1 MTDMK
6 KSLEIG
12 INVDKNS
19 IKNFS
24 NQVKQS
30 VADMKKQATGP
41 AGKANKQQ
49 QKDFANVNKQAKAYQ
64 DNVKKTNKELEKQLK
79 LTQQISKESKQSAG
93 VFGRVKT
100 ALAATQEKIATMFK
114 RMRGRGGDGGDDR
127 PPDRRGGGGG
137 GFFSRVNQAGGNF
150 AGRVVSGL
158 MEGAVGIL
166 QRGYSEFNSY
176 DMDRSR
182 LAHMLRRGKRTPQD
196 IEDQLRGGQRFGYSM
211 RDSVGHMAALSR
223 STGGTNLLS
232 LLQATSRGTGLGVE
246 EMSGI
251 AGTMTRA
258 GSDMKSEKGRKTFAR
273 MLSDSVKS
281 GLDDSRTGEHLEAV
295 SSIVQ
300 ATSATS
306 AGEVNVKQISGM
318 LANIG
323 GKLGAG
329 FQGERG
335 AQFLGG
341 FDRALKGGG
350 GGDSQKAFML
360 QAMGFGTPGGG
371 SSYYSAIKAMQQGI
385 FGTGGADNFVK
396 LLQHAEGM
404 GGGGEE
410 TNYILS
416 QISGATLEQIEKFRS
431 VFQGE
436 GIEGLKKAISSEVNP
451 DATERDMMKDAM
463 SSFLEGVKHESQ
475 LDNRM
480 VEAGREI
487 AHSVRALQNATNEL
501 FDKTMVGVLNDIFNA
516 LAHDVVPAIR
526 DITAVLAPIFSE
538 VRDFIRSLHDYFHSD
553 ESDSEEERQAA
564 ATRAEHD
571 WDPIAGQIHQAA
583 VAATALRDRVRSDPQ
598 HAVNQ
603 DLYNQYVTA
612 SQQLEEFRGTRVNG
626 RSIIE
631 GDRNYR
637 NRERVQD
644 EFLTL
649 SNIVSMLRQDMN
661 NWAREMAD
669 DNRNRRQAANPAVPG
684 TEVAHRRPR
693 QQGRSGT

>member
-150 AGRVVSGL
+150 AGGLVNGL
-158 MEGAVGIL
+158 MQGAVNIL

-196 IEDQLRGGQRFGYSM
+196 IEEQLRGGQRFGYSM

-251 AGTMTRA
+251 AGTLTRA
-258 GSDMKSEKGRKTFAR
+258 GSDMKSDKGRKTFAR
-273 MLSDSVKS
+273 MLSDSVES

-385 FGTGGADNFVK
+385 FGTTGGADNFVK

-451 DATERDMMKDAM
+451 DATERDMMNDAM
-463 SSFLEGVKHESQ
+463 SSFLEGVRHEAA

-480 VEAGREI
+480 VEAGRDI
-487 AHSVRALQNATNEL
+487 AHSVRALQNVTNDL
-501 FDKTMVGVLNDIFNA
+501 FDKTMVGVLKDILNV
-516 LAHDVVPAIR
+516 LTHHVVPAIKG
-526 DITAVLAPIFSE
+526 ITEFLAPIFSE
-538 VRDFIRSLHDYFHSD
+538 IRVFIKSVDDFVHMGSGSSDAERKRREQLDQEWGSTYSDVLNSQRQARPLREALQNAGSHESFQASITPEMYEQYRSLNEHFNQLNDQRVHGVSIASAPAAYAGSD
-553 ESDSEEERQAA
+553 EMKHNLVDLGAILSMIRDDMNRWAQANIQ
-564 ATRAEHD
+564 D
-571 WDPIAGQIHQAA
+571 
-583 VAATALRDRVRSDPQ
+583 ATA
-598 HAVNQ
+598 
-603 DLYNQYVTA
+603 
-612 SQQLEEFRGTRVNG
+612 
-626 RSIIE
+626 
-631 GDRNYR
+631 
-637 NRERVQD
+637 
-644 EFLTL
+644 
-649 SNIVSMLRQDMN
+649 
-661 NWAREMAD
+661 
-669 DNRNRRQAANPAVPG
+669 RRQAANPVVPG
-684 TEVAHRRPR
+684 EPVANRRPR
-693 QQGRSGT
+693 